1 MKARRKKRRG
11 EAFTRISL
19 LFKALEPI
27 RGEEQEGETFT
38 HILLYIKGLVPKG
51 EEVKAKTE
59 KRRTRAR
66 ARRGG
71 EMTLKGGEKVG
82 RRIKKQR
89 ALPKRKCPLRQRR
102 KTRGALRPHRSRTV
116 R

>member
-51 EEVKAKTE
+51 EEVKAKNRKTPDARTREERWRNDPKRGRKSGAADKKTASTPKEEMPTPTE
-59 KRRTRAR
+59 KENEGCA
-66 ARRGG
+66 
-71 EMTLKGGEKVG
+71 
-82 RRIKKQR
+82 
-89 ALPKRKCPLRQRR
+89 
-102 KTRGALRPHRSRTV
+102 
-116 R
+116 